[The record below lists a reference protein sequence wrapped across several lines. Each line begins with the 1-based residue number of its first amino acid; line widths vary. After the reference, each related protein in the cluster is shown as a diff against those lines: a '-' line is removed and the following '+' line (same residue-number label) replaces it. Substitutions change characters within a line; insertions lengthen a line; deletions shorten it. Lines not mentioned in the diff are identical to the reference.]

1 MLCGRLKFVFRF
13 EGGEYVEKALGELRE
28 RLGEVYD
35 LRAAAGL
42 LVWDRATMMPPKGAE
57 SRGRQTALLGRL
69 AHEKFTAPRIG
80 ELLDELPDEDFPY
93 DSDEAGLLRTTRR
106 QYERESRKP
115 ADLVSRLARHS
126 AASYGA
132 WAKAR
137 PNDDF
142 EAVRPFLEE
151 TLELS
156 RELAACFP
164 ESEHPADAL
173 IAETDPGMNAASVKS
188 VFSELREGLVPL
200 VEEIS
205 ERPNFDDSCLR
216 QRFPEKEKMEFAE
229 GIVRRFGYDFERGRC
244 DLTLHP
250 FAIRFGWGDARITT
264 RVHDD
269 DFRYPLLPTMH
280 ESGHAMYEQGVREE
294 YEGTPLGRGAS
305 AGVHESQSR
314 LWENLVGRSR
324 AFWEHFHPE
333 ARKRFASQLGDV
345 PFEEFYGAMNRV
357 EPSLIRT
364 NADEVTYNLHVILRF
379 DFELA
384 LLEGS
389 MEVRDLP
396 EVWRER
402 MKKDLVVE
410 VPDDRDGVLQDS
422 HWFQRPI
429 GGVFQGYTLG
439 NVMSVPF
446 YRAAL
451 DARPE
456 IEDDIRGGNFETL
469 RAWLTENIY
478 RHGSK
483 YEAPELLENATGR
496 SLTVEPYLDYLR
508 SKYGELYSL

>member
-1 MLCGRLKFVFRF
+1 M
-13 EGGEYVEKALGELRE
+13 EKAFGELRE

-35 LRAAAGL
+35 LQAAAQL

-57 SRGRQTALLGRL
+57 SRGRQTALLRRL
-69 AHEKFTAPRIG
+69 AHERFTDPKLG
-80 ELLDELPDEDFPY
+80 ELLDELADEDLPY
-93 DSDEAGLLRTTRR
+93 DSDEAGLLRVTRR
-106 QYERESRKP
+106 KYEHEARKP

-137 PNDDF
+137 PSDDF
-142 EAVRPFLEE
+142 ESVRPFLEE

-164 ESEHPADAL
+164 ESVHPADAL
-173 IAETDPGMNAASVKS
+173 IAEMDPGMDASSVGS
-188 VFSELREGLVPL
+188 VFAELREGLVPL
-200 VEEIS
+200 VGGIS
-205 ERPNFDDSCLR
+205 ARPNFDDSCLR

-229 GIVRRFGYDFERGRC
+229 AIVRRFGYDFERGRH

-250 FAIRFGWGDARITT
+250 FATRFGWGDARITT
-264 RVHDD
+264 RVDEN
-269 DFRYPLLPTMH
+269 DFRRPLFTTMH
-280 ESGHAMYEQGVREE
+280 ESGHAMYEQGVKKE
-294 YEGTPLGRGAS
+294 YEGTPLGRGTS
-305 AGVHESQSR
+305 AGAHESQSR

-324 AFWEHFHPE
+324 AFWERFYPE
-333 ARKRFASQLGDV
+333 ARKRFASYLGDV
-345 PFEEFYGAMNRV
+345 SFEEFHGAINRV

-364 NADEVTYNLHVILRF
+364 DTDEVTYNLHVILRF

-389 MEVRDLP
+389 MEARDLP
-396 EVWRER
+396 EAWRER
-402 MKKDLVVE
+402 MKKDLGVE

-429 GGVFQGYTLG
+429 GGVFQGYALG

-456 IEDDIRGGNFETL
+456 MEKDIRAGNFETL
-469 RAWLTENIY
+469 RGWLTENVY

-496 SLTVEPYLDYLR
+496 GLAVEPYLDYLR

>member
-1 MLCGRLKFVFRF
+1 MER
-13 EGGEYVEKALGELRE
+13 ALAELRE

-35 LRAAAGL
+35 LQAAASL
-42 LVWDRATMMPPKGAE
+42 LLWDRATMMPPKGAE

-69 AHEKFTAPRIG
+69 AHERFTDPRIG
-80 ELLDELPDEDFPY
+80 ELLDELGDVDFPY
-93 DSDEAGLLRTTRR
+93 DSDEAGILRVTRR
-106 QYERESRKP
+106 KYEHEARKTP
-115 ADLVSRLARHS
+115 DLVSRFARHS

-132 WAKAR
+132 WARAR
-137 PNDDF
+137 PAGDF
-142 EAVRPFLEE
+142 ESVRPFLEE

-164 ESEHPADAL
+164 ESGHPADAL
-173 IAETDPGMNAASVKS
+173 IAEMDPGMDAESVKT
-188 VFSELREGLVPL
+188 VFSELREGLIPL

-205 ERPNFDDSCLR
+205 SRPNFDDSCLR
-216 QRFPEKEKMEFAE
+216 QRFPKKEKMEFAE
-229 GIVRRFGYDFERGRC
+229 AIVRRFGYDFERGRH

-264 RVHDD
+264 RVYEN
-269 DFRYPLLPTMH
+269 DFRYPLLTTMH
-280 ESGHAMYEQGVREE
+280 ESGHAMYEQGVAKEF
-294 YEGTPLGRGAS
+294 EGTPLGRGTS

-324 AFWEHFHPE
+324 AFWEHFYPE
-333 ARKRFASQLGDV
+333 AQKGFASQLGNV
-345 PFEEFYGAMNRV
+345 SFEEFYRAINRV

-364 NADEVTYNLHVILRF
+364 DADEVTYNLHVILRF

-396 EVWRER
+396 DAWRER
-402 MKKDLVVE
+402 MRKDLGVE

-422 HWFQRPI
+422 HWYQRPI
-429 GGVFQGYTLG
+429 GGVFQGYALG

-446 YRAAL
+446 HRSAL
-451 DARPE
+451 EANPE
-456 IEDDIRGGNFETL
+456 VENDIRAGNFETL
-469 RAWLTENIY
+469 RGWLTENIY

-483 YEAPELLENATGR
+483 YEAPELLKNATGR
-496 SLTVEPYLDYLR
+496 GLAVESYLDYLR
-508 SKYGELYSL
+508 AKYGELYSL